1 MIRLISML
9 ISPFLFIIALIFIV
23 LIGVFIWMSD
33 DGHVLFVFVRTLSKF
48 SSNFLF
54 QGVKI
59 NENNKRN
66 NDFFLF
72 QIITYGI
79 LYSCLQLLSSL
90 STYFSVYL
98 NSFSLTITAL
108 IIVLFTS
115 MISLISPLFFFI
127 YRSLFWTRLE
137 KYIRTSLNDFDDQK
151 ANPISHFWNN
161 VQTRVSQ
168 WVMKDSECRSS
179 IRFSIR
185 AVVLIF
191 PLMII
196 TKVIFIV

>member
-9 ISPFLFIIALIFIV
+9 ISPFLFIIAWIFIV

-33 DGHVLFVFVRTLSKF
+33 DGHVLLVFVRTLSKF

-54 QGVKI
+54 QGVKL
-59 NENNKRN
+59 NENFKTMN
-66 NDFFLF
+66 NDSFSFK
-72 QIITYGI
+72 IITYGI

-90 STYFSVYL
+90 ATYFSIYL

-137 KYIRTSLNDFDDQK
+137 KYIRTSLNDFDDRK
-151 ANPISHFWNN
+151 TNPISHFWNN

-168 WVMKDSECRSS
+168 SVTNDRQ
-179 IRFSIR
+179 
-185 AVVLIF
+185 
-191 PLMII
+191 
-196 TKVIFIV
+196 